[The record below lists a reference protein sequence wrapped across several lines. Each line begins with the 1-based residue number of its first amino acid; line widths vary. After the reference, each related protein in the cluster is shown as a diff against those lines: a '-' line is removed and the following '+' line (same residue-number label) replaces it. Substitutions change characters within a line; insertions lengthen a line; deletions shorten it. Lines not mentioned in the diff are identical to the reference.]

1 MEVKKLDKQMNDTNL
16 KGLEAQTQQKSNHSS
31 DMMQES
37 MVNVMEQSSF
47 KLATNTNEIEVTNL
61 TKGKE
66 NAPLNK
72 HSVDL

>member
-1 MEVKKLDKQMNDTNL
+1 MNDTHL
-16 KGLEAQTQQKSNHSS
+16 KVQQKSNHSEE
-31 DMMQES
+31 MMQES

-72 HSVDL
+72 QTVEL

>member
-1 MEVKKLDKQMNDTNL
+1 MEVTKLDKQMNDTNL
-16 KGLEAQTQQKSNHSS
+16 MGQQKSNHSEE
-31 DMMQES
+31 MMQES

-72 HSVDL
+72 QSVGL